1 MTTWENFQITL
12 QGVVMMSEKESTSA
26 KGRRRKIRAL
36 IGFAVAGAMLVSACG
51 GSSSSS
57 PDTTGAAT
65 EDTIA
70 APTGTPL
77 KVMVLTPI
85 NSPISSYPNIA
96 KAAEIYQQWVN
107 DRGGIAGHPLEV
119 TICDDKADPNESA
132 ACGRKAVAEKHIAIV
147 GSFTLDVSSLMPI
160 LEENSIPW
168 FGACCPVSAI
178 EFTSPMS
185 FVMGSVFS
193 LFMTG
198 GKKMVEDG
206 CKNPAVIV
214 GDIASADYYI
224 GQAKLGFTSMG
235 FDPEKAVY
243 IKLPLGATD
252 LTAQAAQATKG
263 TDCIFG
269 PIGDI
274 QWLSF
279 LPAFNSVGGT
289 QRLYGAQGNLNGKV
303 AEAFPTETENGIVI
317 NSYPNLVSPAW
328 DDYRAA
334 LVQYKAPDLDW
345 NSLAG
350 LGTWAAFHAFNK
362 IVTGMTGEINNV
374 TFAAA
379 ATATSNL
386 KMDGMTIDL
395 DFTKPWTALK
405 GGVPRI
411 INRTV
416 YYDIIK
422 GGKLTPEDNNTA
434 HDMTSVYGK

>member
-1 MTTWENFQITL
+1 MN
-12 QGVVMMSEKESTSA
+12 SEKVSIVA
-26 KGRRRKIRAL
+26 KGRRGKMKTL
-36 IGFAVAGAMLVSACG
+36 IGFAVVGSMFLAACG

-57 PDTTGAAT
+57 DGTDAPAEPTT
-65 EDTIA
+65 EEVVQ
-70 APTGTPL
+70 PTGEPL

-107 DRGGIAGHPLEV
+107 DRGGIAGRPLEV

-132 ACGRKAVAEKHIAIV
+132 ACGRKAVANKDIALV

-198 GKKMVEDG
+198 GKKMIEDQ
-206 CKNPAVIV
+206 CKKPAVIV

-279 LPAFNSVGGT
+279 LPAYNSVGGT

-303 AEAFPTETENGIVI
+303 AEAFPKETENGIVI

-328 DDYRAA
+328 DDYRKA

-362 IVTGMTGEINNV
+362 IVTGMTGEITSK

-379 ATATSNL
+379 VAATSNL

-422 GGKLTPEDNNTA
+422 GGKLTPADNNTA